1 MCVNRLVYRKGIDL
15 LVGALP
21 KICEMHSDV
30 EFLIGAVQIRRD
42 IID

>member
-21 KICEMHSDV
+21 KICERHSDV
-30 EFLIGAVQIRRD
+30 EFLIGGAQIPRD